1 MHVLVHFFEALVSLL
16 IAYIYF
22 EKGKKYVQYVFL
34 LAAQGVFVAAFLF
47 LTRRK
52 APGLH
57 H

>member
-52 APGLH
+52 AHGLH